1 MTYIELLISM
11 WYGDYL
17 ARFHSTSFIKIQS
30 SFFSPR
36 LKQTWKC
43 RIGFGLGPQLA
54 VPLTDL
60 IKVSWRFCFTVFSQW
75 STITEENKIL
85 IDNQEYWW
93 TFCAS
98 GNELI
103 GFLPQWV
110 TYTKLFPF
118 NATYRD
124 CDVPSIFLQIFVIS
138 GEWRKNIFCDF
149 ERITG
154 KSG

>member
-1 MTYIELLISM
+1 MIWWLLDSVPLHKLHKNSIE
-11 WYGDYL
+11 
-17 ARFHSTSFIKIQS
+17 F
-30 SFFSPR
+30 FFSHVWSK
-36 LKQTWKC
+36 LENVVSVSV
-43 RIGFGLGPQLA
+43 LGPQLA

-93 TFCAS
+93 TLCAS

-124 CDVPSIFLQIFVIS
+124 CDVPSIFLQTSVIS
-138 GEWRKNIFCDF
+138 GELRKNIFCDF